1 MILLKYDEILLEYTI
16 TGIFLLF
23 FKKKILEVKKHK
35 EDQFLFPSNFL
46 LIRMDDMFKTVHTF
60 SITNSKK

>member
-23 FKKKILEVKKHK
+23 FKKKNSGGKKTQRGPIFISIK
-35 EDQFLFPSNFL
+35 FFVNSNG
-46 LIRMDDMFKTVHTF
+46 RYVQ
-60 SITNSKK
+60 NSPYFQHN